1 MHVAS
6 LHPWDLTP
14 TEAVALQRELRGRL
28 VDGAMPSRVRYV
40 AGVDVSGRKD
50 DPMLT
55 AGCVVWDREDGRVV
69 ESVSVREP
77 EKFPYVPGLL
87 SFREIPAI
95 SKVLEK
101 LQTTPDVIVVDGQGR
116 AHPRRLGIAAHL
128 GLLVDVPTVG
138 AGKSRLCGTY
148 EEPGPEVGA
157 ASPLLHQEEV
167 IGQVVRTKPKCKPL
181 FLSAGNRIGLEEA
194 VAVVLQCLRGYRLP
208 EPTRLAHLF
217 VNEARIGA
225 QQASLL

>member
-1 MHVAS
+1 VHVAS